1 VDDTEFDHFYAGTAA
16 RLVGQLHAMTGNRAE
31 AQDCV
36 QEAFVRAWARRRRLD
51 PDQNPEA
58 WVRTTAYRI
67 SVSRWRRA
75 TSGVRAHRRHGAV
88 PDVPGADEPSQDRDS
103 VVRALRQINPQQR
116 QAVVLHYL
124 CDLSVDQIAS
134 ETGVP
139 VSTVKTRLFRGRQAL
154 APLLAPAPHPE
165 EVHRG

>member
-1 VDDTEFDHFYAGTAA
+1 MDDTEFDRFYAGTAA
-16 RLVGQLHAMTGNRAE
+16 RLVGQLHAMTGDRAE

-51 PDQNPEA
+51 PENNPEA

-75 TSGVRAHRRHGAV
+75 TSGVRAHRRHGPE
-88 PDVPGADEPSQDRDS
+88 PDLPGADDRGGDRDA

-124 CDLSVDQIAS
+124 CDLSVDQIAT

-154 APLLAPAPHPE
+154 APLLAPAADPE
-165 EVHRG
+165 GASRA